1 MAALTDVAQD
11 VSPGLQA
18 TSTVWVVVTAAE
30 RRSVVA
36 TEGHAEERDAPGVDD
51 GVPRAAGRPGIT
63 AVATWD
69 SSVLVPP
76 VPSGAS
82 MSND

>member
-36 TEGHAEERDAPGVDD
+36 TEGHAEVRAAPGVDD
-51 GVPRAAGRPGIT
+51 GDPRAAGRPGIT
-63 AVATWD
+63 VVLMCD

-76 VPSGAS
+76 VPTGAS
-82 MSND
+82 TSND